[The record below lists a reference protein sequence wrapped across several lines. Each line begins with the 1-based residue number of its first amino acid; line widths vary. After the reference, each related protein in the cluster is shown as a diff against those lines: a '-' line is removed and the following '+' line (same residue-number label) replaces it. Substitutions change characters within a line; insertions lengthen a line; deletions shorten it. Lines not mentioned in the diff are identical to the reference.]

1 VPVALD
7 TGGRVRCDRGVTN
20 IANRE
25 QADAWNGDEGAH
37 WAANADRYNASTA
50 VYDHPLFAAV
60 RIQPTD
66 VVLDVGCGCGST
78 TRAAARHASAGS
90 ATGVDLS
97 APMLDVARAQAE
109 AEGLTNVTFTQAD
122 AQVETFPPEYDAVI
136 SRFGAMF
143 FGDLAAAFANLG
155 RALEPG
161 GRLGVVAWTS
171 VDRNEWLTAIRAALA
186 AGRDLPAPPPGVP
199 GPFGLGDRDRTR
211 AWLTAAGFR
220 SIDLEEVQGA
230 FFAGR
235 RRRCVRVPRQHLPG
249 ARHAPAPRRRRTPR
263 CARRAAG
270 DRGGPRD
277 GRRGSLRLVRLADH
291 RRQRVIAGG
300 TTRLVRSRRGGVT

>member
-7 TGGRVRCDRGVTN
+7 IGGRVRCHQGVTT

-50 VYDHPLFAAV
+50 AYDHPLFAAV

-97 APMLDVARAQAE
+97 APMLEVARAQAK

-122 AQVETFPPEYDAVI
+122 AQVEPFPTEYDAVI

-171 VDRNEWLTAIRAALA
+171 LDRNEWLTAIRAALA

-199 GPFGLGDRDRTR
+199 GPFGLGDGDRTR

-220 SIDLEEVQGA
+220 SIAMEEVQGA
-230 FFAGR
+230 FFAGADADDAFGFLAGTFP
-235 RRRCVRVPRQHLPG
+235 VRGMLQPLG
-249 ARHAPAPRRRRTPR
+249 DD
-263 CARRAAG
+263 ARRAALDELRATVAAHETADG
-270 DRGGPRD
+270 VRFGSSAWLITAVRG
-277 GRRGSLRLVRLADH
+277 
-291 RRQRVIAGG
+291 
-300 TTRLVRSRRGGVT
+300 